1 MPISASSTPA
11 TTIMPDDRIWPERA
25 GSMTP
30 LLRERAAAIEA
41 QRELTADVLDALHE
55 RELFRLTLP
64 AHAGGYELPVPVLAA
79 VTEIIAGA
87 DASTAWCLGQ
97 AFGCAMSAAFMDE
110 DAAREVFGPPDAVLA
125 WGAGA
130 QGTAVATDGG
140 YRVTGTWKFASGA
153 KHATWLGGH
162 CMVYEADGNPRLGAN
177 GVHAN
182 RTALFPR
189 EQAAIADDWYVMGLR
204 GTRSEGYTVEDLFV
218 ESRLTLDRE
227 TPAECRLDSTLYI
240 FPTTN
245 VYASV
250 FSGVALGIARA
261 MLDDL
266 VGLARKKS
274 QRGART
280 SMRDSAVVHT
290 RLAELEAQLRGR
302 ARLPARD
309 DSRGLGRGGGLPRA
323 HDGAARPH
331 PARDHVRHQ
340 SGDRGLRAGLPPR
353 GRDCDI
359 RGPCLRTQVPR
370 CARGLAASP
379 GAPHELR
386 DGGPPHARPRHRDDL
401 HVTVEACFAPGSG
414 GRGTVSARKLLVHR
428 VWRFPCARI
437 FDAIM
442 LLCAL
447 HSMAQR
453 RLECAAKESRH
464 TQPKPRTERLRDDR

>member
-25 GSMTP
+25 RSMTP

-41 QRELTADVLDALHE
+41 ERELTADVLDALHE

-64 AHAGGYELPVPVLAA
+64 AHVGGYELPIPVLAA

-110 DAAREVFGPPDAVLA
+110 DAAREVFGPPDAMLA

-140 YRVTGTWKFASGA
+140 YRVNGTWKFASGA

-162 CMVYEADGNPRLGAN
+162 CMVYEADGNPRLDAN

-227 TPAECRLDSTLYI
+227 TPEECRLDSTLYI

-266 VGLARKKS
+266 LALAGTKLP
-274 QRGART
+274 RGART
-280 SMRDSAVVHT
+280 SMRESSVIHT
-290 RLAELEAQLRGR
+290 RLAELEAQLGSARAYQRETVREVWSRGR
-302 ARLPARD
+302 RD
-309 DSRGLGRGGGLPRA
+309 TRD

-331 PARDHVRHQ
+331 PSRDDVCDQ
-340 SGDRGLRAGLPPR
+340 SGDRRHRAGLSPR
-353 GRDCDI
+353 RRHRDL
-359 RGPCLRTQVPR
+359 REPCLRAPVPR
-370 CARGLAASP
+370 CARRLAAGP
-379 GAPHELR
+379 GTPHQLR
-386 DGGPPHARPRHRDDL
+386 DGRPLHARSRYRDDL
-401 HVTVEACFAPGSG
+401 HVIA
-414 GRGTVSARKLLVHR
+414 
-428 VWRFPCARI
+428 
-437 FDAIM
+437 
-442 LLCAL
+442 
-447 HSMAQR
+447 
-453 RLECAAKESRH
+453 
-464 TQPKPRTERLRDDR
+464 